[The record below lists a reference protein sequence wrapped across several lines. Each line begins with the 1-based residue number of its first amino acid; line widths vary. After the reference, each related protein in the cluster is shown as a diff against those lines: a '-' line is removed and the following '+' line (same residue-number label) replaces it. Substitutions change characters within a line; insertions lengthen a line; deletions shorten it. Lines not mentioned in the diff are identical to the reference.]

1 MAGEPTRPAQL
12 VDRPRAPQ
20 LPNVTPGGPGN
31 SSYNAPVRHARV
43 RERFHER
50 IVVADGA
57 MGSELLARLPAGAV
71 LDLAP
76 LEHPHE
82 ILAVHL
88 AYLKAGA
95 EIIETATFAASR
107 PRLERLH
114 ASAGVEECNGAAVKL
129 AREAREV
136 SGVNCLVG
144 GAIGPLAGVLDLDDP
159 AGRAAIAAAHAEQ
172 AAILAGR
179 GADLLVLET
188 FFRLDELELAIAAVQ
203 QVTDLPLVAMLTFPA
218 ENTPQEWDE
227 HAAAVERLLQWDLL
241 AAGVN
246 CAPGPHG
253 ALEILERL
261 AGTADRLAAMPNAGT
276 LLRRDGRLFVP
287 PATPSYLGEFA
298 RRAAACGAVLV
309 GGCCGTGPDHIQA
322 MAGAV
327 RGLRPPRANRV
338 VAKVAVSTPRAE
350 PPRPRL
356 RSPLLARLQAGQ
368 FTRVVQL
375 DPPKGTNADRLLS
388 VVVRLAQHPLVDAV
402 DINSNPLARLR
413 MDSLWLAGEVQ
424 RLTGLDTIPHVTPR
438 DASLMGLQAQLLGAW
453 RAGIRNLLA
462 ISGDPSQLGDYPG
475 VHDVYHVDIFELIRA
490 IARMAEGVDCA
501 GNPIGDPPCFCIGAA
516 LNPNADDLDHEIER
530 MHRKAEAGAHFFMSQ
545 VFFSWDSW
553 ERLLDRCGGRLPLP
567 ALVGIWPL
575 SSLRLALRLHHEV
588 PGIVVP
594 QELLAALERAGADA
608 ARVGYE
614 RALQLACEAPR
625 RAQGVYLI
633 PPFRNPEEVL
643 PLLAAA
649 APEA

>member
-1 MAGEPTRPAQL
+1 MRGMRHER
-12 VDRPRAPQ
+12 
-20 LPNVTPGGPGN
+20 VT
-31 SSYNAPVRHARV
+31 ARF
-43 RERFHER
+43 RER

-57 MGSELLARLPAGAV
+57 MGSELLARLPAGSA

-76 LEHPHE
+76 LEHPQE

-95 EIIETATFAASR
+95 ELIETATFAASR

-114 ASAGVEECNGAAVKL
+114 TPAGVEEVNGAAVKL
-129 AREAREV
+129 AREAREIA
-136 SGVNCLVG
+136 GVDCLVA
-144 GAIGPLAGVLDLDDP
+144 GAIGPLAGVLDFDDP
-159 AGRAAIAAAHAEQ
+159 GGRAAIAAAHAEQ

-179 GADLLVLET
+179 GADLLILET
-188 FFRLDELELAIAAVQ
+188 FFRLDELRLAVAAVQ
-203 QVTDLPLVAMLTFPA
+203 KVTDLPLVAMLTFPA
-218 ENTPQEWDE
+218 ENTPQEWEE
-227 HAAAVERLLQWDLL
+227 HAAAVESLLALDLL

-261 AGTADRLAAMPNAGT
+261 PGQAGQLAAMPNAGT
-276 LLRRDGRLFVP
+276 LVRRDGRLFMP

-309 GGCCGTGPDHIQA
+309 GGCCGTGPDHIRA

-327 RGLRPPRANRV
+327 SGLRPRRASR
-338 VAKVAVSTPRAE
+338 AAVAVASSAPRGE
-350 PPRPRL
+350 PRRARP
-356 RSPLLARLQAGQ
+356 RSPLLARLQAGE

-375 DPPKGTNADRLLS
+375 DPPKGTNADRLMA
-388 VVVRLAQHPLVDAV
+388 VVQRLAGHPAVDAL

-413 MDSLWLAGEVQ
+413 MDSLWLAGEIQ
-424 RLTGLDTIPHVTPR
+424 RQVGVETIPHVTPR

-453 RAGIRNLLA
+453 RAGVRNLLA
-462 ISGDPSQLGDYPG
+462 ITGDPSQLGDYPG

-530 MHRKAEAGAHFFMSQ
+530 MYRKAEAGAHFLMSQ

-608 ARVGYE
+608 ALVGYE

-633 PPFRNPEEVL
+633 PPFKNPEEVL
-643 PLLAAA
+643 SLLTAA